1 MADRI
6 KGITVVIGGDTTGLS
21 KALSGV
27 NKQVSTTQSSLRN
40 VERLLKMDPGNAVLL
55 EQKQRLLNETL
66 DATKEKFEALKRA
79 EEQVKKQFES
89 GEIAREQY
97 DAFNQTLE
105 ESRIRMERAADAAE
119 KFSASGEKMSAAAG
133 KVKEEAD
140 GISKAFA
147 PATKAIGALARRPL
161 LRYPLQRI

>member
-40 VERLLKMDPGNAVLL
+40 VERVKNGPGNAVLL

-79 EEQVKKQFES
+79 EEQAKKQFES

-119 KFSASGEKMSAAAG
+119 KFSASGEKWRRQPG
-133 KVKEEAD
+133 K
-140 GISKAFA
+140 
-147 PATKAIGALARRPL
+147 
-161 LRYPLQRI
+161 